1 MMSTMPFRRFVE
13 YLGHKDWFAKMNRSI
28 LPPLDKAMTKVTGGR
43 LIALGIVPALMLTTT
58 GKKSGL
64 PRNQPLAYIPD
75 GDNMVLIGSNW
86 GGKKHPGWSYNL
98 IANPKATARV
108 KGRTHPVTARLLKGA
123 EREEKWQKALAVWPA
138 YATYEKRC
146 APREIR
152 LFLLT
157 KD

>member
-1 MMSTMPFRRFVE
+1 MP
-13 YLGHKDWFAKMNRSI
+13 S
-28 LPPLDKAMTKVTGGR
+28 LDKGMTKLTGGR

-64 PRNQPLAYIPD
+64 PRSQPLAYIPD
-75 GDNMVLIGSNW
+75 GEDMILIGSNW
-86 GGKKHPGWSYNL
+86 GGPKHPGWSYNL
-98 IANPKATARV
+98 LANPKATARV
-108 KGRTHPVTARLLKGA
+108 KGKNYAVSARLLTGE
-123 EREEKWQKALAVWPA
+123 ERERKWQQAVEVWPA
-138 YATYEKRC
+138 YVTYQKRC